1 MVNRMARYIDAD
13 EFKKWLLEYSIT
25 DREREESKQI
35 GFWLDEFSTADVREN
50 IHGKWIEDIK
60 RFGEDNYH
68 CSVCG
73 AVLEEDDVK
82 WRNNYFCYHC
92 GAKMRKVGDAE

>member
-1 MVNRMARYIDAD
+1 MARYIDAD
-13 EFKKWLLEYSIT
+13 KLIEALQKKEAEPSYYHTGEDWYTGLILA
-25 DREREESKQI
+25 EEIVWKQP
-35 GFWLDEFSTADVREN
+35 TADVREN
-50 IHGKWIEDIK
+50 KHGEWIKDTK

-68 CSVCG
+68 CSVCS

-92 GAKMRKVGDAE
+92 GARCVR

>member
-1 MVNRMARYIDAD
+1 MRLVDAD
-13 EFKKWLLEYSIT
+13 ALRESIIT
-25 DREREESKQI
+25 RQTEMSYEDA
-35 GFWLDEFSTADVREN
+35 WALTCVDNAPAVDAREN
-50 IHGKWIEDIK
+50 VHGEWIKDIK